1 MRFFFILFFI
11 PTLSFGQS
19 IKLACQ
25 ETSLIDYS
33 KVQIIEFKN
42 EDINEFEYS
51 FDQNLFVLK
60 ERFQDLQYEYMGED
74 DVSYHFRIE
83 TDFSFNTLI
92 LYIKISRYEM
102 YFILIVYL
110 KKTYYG
116 DCNKKILRYERN
128 IFYPDSVNLKKT
140 YYGDCNKSDSFFA
153 ALK

>member
-1 MRFFFILFFI
+1 MRFLFILFFI

-60 ERFQDLQYEYMGED
+60 ERFQDLQYGYMVED

-92 LYIKISRYEM
+92 LY
-102 YFILIVYL
+102 
-110 KKTYYG
+110 
-116 DCNKKILRYERN
+116 KKILRYERN
-128 IFYPDSVNLKKT
+128 IFYPDTVNLKKT

-153 ALK
+153 ALIEYRKITFY

>member
-74 DVSYHFRIE
+74 EVSYHFRIE

-92 LYIKISRYEM
+92 LY
-102 YFILIVYL
+102 
-110 KKTYYG
+110 
-116 DCNKKILRYERN
+116 KKILRYERN
-128 IFYPDSVNLKKT
+128 IFYPDTINLKKT

>member
-42 EDINEFEYS
+42 QDINEFEYS

-92 LYIKISRYEM
+92 LY
-102 YFILIVYL
+102 
-110 KKTYYG
+110 
-116 DCNKKILRYERN
+116 KKILRYERN
-128 IFYPDSVNLKKT
+128 IFYPDTVNLKKT

>member
-42 EDINEFEYS
+42 QDINEFEYS
-51 FDQNLFVLK
+51 SDKNLFVLK

-83 TDFSFNTLI
+83 TDISFNTLI
-92 LYIKISRYEM
+92 LY
-102 YFILIVYL
+102 
-110 KKTYYG
+110 
-116 DCNKKILRYERN
+116 KKILRYERN
-128 IFYPDSVNLKKT
+128 IFYPESVNLKKT
-140 YYGDCNKSDSFFA
+140 YYGDCNESDSFFA

>member
-1 MRFFFILFFI
+1 MKFFFILFFI

-92 LYIKISRYEM
+92 LY
-102 YFILIVYL
+102 
-110 KKTYYG
+110 
-116 DCNKKILRYERN
+116 KKILRYERN
-128 IFYPDSVNLKKT
+128 IFYPDTVNLKKT

>member
-42 EDINEFEYS
+42 QDINEFEYS
-51 FDQNLFVLK
+51 FDQNLFILK

-83 TDFSFNTLI
+83 TDLSFNTLI
-92 LYIKISRYEM
+92 LY
-102 YFILIVYL
+102 
-110 KKTYYG
+110 
-116 DCNKKILRYERN
+116 KKILRYERN

>member
-33 KVQIIEFKN
+33 KVQIIEFEN

-92 LYIKISRYEM
+92 LY
-102 YFILIVYL
+102 
-110 KKTYYG
+110 
-116 DCNKKILRYERN
+116 KKILRYERN
-128 IFYPDSVNLKKT
+128 IFYPDTVNLKKT

>member
-25 ETSLIDYS
+25 ETSLVDYS

-51 FDQNLFVLK
+51 FDQNLFLLK

-92 LYIKISRYEM
+92 LY
-102 YFILIVYL
+102 
-110 KKTYYG
+110 
-116 DCNKKILRYERN
+116 KKILRYERN

>member
-1 MRFFFILFFI
+1 MRFLFILFFI

-51 FDQNLFVLK
+51 FDQNLFLLK
-60 ERFQDLQYEYMGED
+60 ERFQDLKYEYMGED

-92 LYIKISRYEM
+92 LY
-102 YFILIVYL
+102 
-110 KKTYYG
+110 
-116 DCNKKILRYERN
+116 KKILRYERN

>member
-92 LYIKISRYEM
+92 LY
-102 YFILIVYL
+102 
-110 KKTYYG
+110 
-116 DCNKKILRYERN
+116 KKILRYERN
-128 IFYPDSVNLKKT
+128 IFYPDTVNLKKT

>member
-1 MRFFFILFFI
+1 MKFFFILFFI

-42 EDINEFEYS
+42 EDINEYEYS

-92 LYIKISRYEM
+92 LY
-102 YFILIVYL
+102 
-110 KKTYYG
+110 
-116 DCNKKILRYERN
+116 KKILRYERN

>member
-11 PTLSFGQS
+11 PTLSLGQS

-25 ETSLIDYS
+25 ERSLIDYS

-92 LYIKISRYEM
+92 LY
-102 YFILIVYL
+102 
-110 KKTYYG
+110 
-116 DCNKKILRYERN
+116 KKILRYERN

>member
-51 FDQNLFVLK
+51 FDQNLSVLK

-92 LYIKISRYEM
+92 LY
-102 YFILIVYL
+102 
-110 KKTYYG
+110 
-116 DCNKKILRYERN
+116 KKILRYERN

>member
-1 MRFFFILFFI
+1 MRFFFILLLI

-33 KVQIIEFKN
+33 KVQIIELKN

-51 FDQNLFVLK
+51 FDQNIFVLK
-60 ERFQDLQYEYMGED
+60 ERFKDLQYEYMGED

-92 LYIKISRYEM
+92 LYKKSLDMRET
-102 YFILIVYL
+102 YFILIV
-110 KKTYYG
+110 
-116 DCNKKILRYERN
+116 
-128 IFYPDSVNLKKT
+128 
-140 YYGDCNKSDSFFA
+140 
-153 ALK
+153 

>member
-11 PTLSFGQS
+11 STLSFGQS

-33 KVQIIEFKN
+33 KVQITEFKK
-42 EDINEFEYS
+42 EDISEFEYS

-92 LYIKISRYEM
+92 LY
-102 YFILIVYL
+102 
-110 KKTYYG
+110 
-116 DCNKKILRYERN
+116 KKILRYERN

>member
-51 FDQNLFVLK
+51 FDQNLFILK

-74 DVSYHFRIE
+74 EVSYHFRIE

-92 LYIKISRYEM
+92 LY
-102 YFILIVYL
+102 
-110 KKTYYG
+110 
-116 DCNKKILRYERN
+116 KKILRYERN
-128 IFYPDSVNLKKT
+128 IFYPDTVNLKKT

>member
-74 DVSYHFRIE
+74 EVSYHFRIE

-92 LYIKISRYEM
+92 LY
-102 YFILIVYL
+102 
-110 KKTYYG
+110 
-116 DCNKKILRYERN
+116 KKILRYERN
-128 IFYPDSVNLKKT
+128 IFYPDTVNLKKT
-140 YYGDCNKSDSFFA
+140 YYGDCNQSDNFFA

>member
-42 EDINEFEYS
+42 DDINEFEYS

-92 LYIKISRYEM
+92 LY
-102 YFILIVYL
+102 
-110 KKTYYG
+110 
-116 DCNKKILRYERN
+116 KKILRYERN
-128 IFYPDSVNLKKT
+128 IFYPDTVNLKKT
-140 YYGDCNKSDSFFA
+140 YYGDCDKSDSFFA

>member
-51 FDQNLFVLK
+51 FDQNLFLLK

-74 DVSYHFRIE
+74 NVSYHFRIE

-92 LYIKISRYEM
+92 LY
-102 YFILIVYL
+102 
-110 KKTYYG
+110 
-116 DCNKKILRYERN
+116 KKILRYERN

>member
-42 EDINEFEYS
+42 DDINEFEYS
-51 FDQNLFVLK
+51 FFQNLFILE

-74 DVSYHFRIE
+74 EVSYHFRIE

-92 LYIKISRYEM
+92 LY
-102 YFILIVYL
+102 
-110 KKTYYG
+110 
-116 DCNKKILRYERN
+116 KKILRYERN
-128 IFYPDSVNLKKT
+128 IFYPDTVNLKKT

>member
-1 MRFFFILFFI
+1 MMRFFFILLLI

-51 FDQNLFVLK
+51 FDQNLFILK

-74 DVSYHFRIE
+74 EVSYHFRIE

-92 LYIKISRYEM
+92 LY
-102 YFILIVYL
+102 
-110 KKTYYG
+110 
-116 DCNKKILRYERN
+116 KKILRYERN

-140 YYGDCNKSDSFFA
+140 YYGDCNKSDSFFV

>member
-25 ETSLIDYS
+25 ERSLIDYS
-33 KVQIIEFKN
+33 KVKIIEFKN

-83 TDFSFNTLI
+83 TDYSFSTLI
-92 LYIKISRYEM
+92 LY
-102 YFILIVYL
+102 
-110 KKTYYG
+110 
-116 DCNKKILRYERN
+116 KKILRYERN

>member
-42 EDINEFEYS
+42 QDINEFEYS

-92 LYIKISRYEM
+92 LY
-102 YFILIVYL
+102 
-110 KKTYYG
+110 
-116 DCNKKILRYERN
+116 KKILRYERN

>member
-1 MRFFFILFFI
+1 MRFLFILFFI

-33 KVQIIEFKN
+33 KVQIIEFKY

-92 LYIKISRYEM
+92 LY
-102 YFILIVYL
+102 
-110 KKTYYG
+110 
-116 DCNKKILRYERN
+116 KKILRYERN

>member
-51 FDQNLFVLK
+51 FDQNLSILK

-92 LYIKISRYEM
+92 LY
-102 YFILIVYL
+102 
-110 KKTYYG
+110 
-116 DCNKKILRYERN
+116 KKILRYERN

>member
-1 MRFFFILFFI
+1 MRFLFILFFI

-42 EDINEFEYS
+42 DDINEFEYS

-92 LYIKISRYEM
+92 LY
-102 YFILIVYL
+102 
-110 KKTYYG
+110 
-116 DCNKKILRYERN
+116 KKILRYERN

>member
-1 MRFFFILFFI
+1 MRFLFILFFI

-92 LYIKISRYEM
+92 LY
-102 YFILIVYL
+102 
-110 KKTYYG
+110 
-116 DCNKKILRYERN
+116 KKILRYERN
-128 IFYPDSVNLKKT
+128 IFYPESVNLKKT
-140 YYGDCNKSDSFFA
+140 YYGDCNESDSFFA

>member
-74 DVSYHFRIE
+74 EVSYHFRIE

-92 LYIKISRYEM
+92 LY
-102 YFILIVYL
+102 
-110 KKTYYG
+110 
-116 DCNKKILRYERN
+116 KKILRYERN

>member
-1 MRFFFILFFI
+1 MRFLFILFFI

-42 EDINEFEYS
+42 QDINEFEYS
-51 FDQNLFVLK
+51 FDQNLFLLK

-92 LYIKISRYEM
+92 LY
-102 YFILIVYL
+102 
-110 KKTYYG
+110 
-116 DCNKKILRYERN
+116 KKILRYERN

>member
-42 EDINEFEYS
+42 EDIDEFEYS

-92 LYIKISRYEM
+92 LY
-102 YFILIVYL
+102 
-110 KKTYYG
+110 
-116 DCNKKILRYERN
+116 KKILRYERN
-128 IFYPDSVNLKKT
+128 IFYPDTVNLKKT

>member
-42 EDINEFEYS
+42 EDINGFEYS
-51 FDQNLFVLK
+51 FDQNLFILK

-92 LYIKISRYEM
+92 LY
-102 YFILIVYL
+102 
-110 KKTYYG
+110 
-116 DCNKKILRYERN
+116 KKILRYERN

>member
-11 PTLSFGQS
+11 PTLTFSQN

-42 EDINEFEYS
+42 EEINEFEYS

-92 LYIKISRYEM
+92 LY
-102 YFILIVYL
+102 
-110 KKTYYG
+110 
-116 DCNKKILRYERN
+116 KKILRYERN

-153 ALK
+153 AF

>member
-1 MRFFFILFFI
+1 MRFVFILFFI

-51 FDQNLFVLK
+51 FDQNLFLLK

-83 TDFSFNTLI
+83 TDLSFNTLI
-92 LYIKISRYEM
+92 LY
-102 YFILIVYL
+102 
-110 KKTYYG
+110 
-116 DCNKKILRYERN
+116 KKILRYERN

>member
-1 MRFFFILFFI
+1 MRFLFILFFI
-11 PTLSFGQS
+11 PTLCFGQS

-51 FDQNLFVLK
+51 FDQNLFILK

-74 DVSYHFRIE
+74 DVSFHFRIE

-92 LYIKISRYEM
+92 LY
-102 YFILIVYL
+102 
-110 KKTYYG
+110 
-116 DCNKKILRYERN
+116 KKILRYERN
-128 IFYPDSVNLKKT
+128 IFYPESVNLKKT
-140 YYGDCNKSDSFFA
+140 YYGDCNESDSFFA

>member
-74 DVSYHFRIE
+74 DVSYHFRNE
-83 TDFSFNTLI
+83 TDFSYNTLI
-92 LYIKISRYEM
+92 QY
-102 YFILIVYL
+102 
-110 KKTYYG
+110 
-116 DCNKKILRYERN
+116 KKILRYERN